1 MSNTAQDVD
10 GFKAIG
16 ALKVSA
22 TAKYV
27 GTIMVATGASSV
39 AEICTITG
47 LPRSTVYRAQGE
59 LFAASGQ
66 SLTCLTRPTGENP
79 TCLTRPTGENPTR
92 LTDEKTTEKTVSLV
106 PPVRQTGD
114 QNQLDSE
121 PVYITTR
128 ATKELPSEVLCEE
141 DIITPHSAP
150 QPKKPPSKTKR
161 GARLPDDWD
170 LPEDW
175 RQWTLVNCPAATQDA
190 VRTEAL
196 KFANYWQAQPG
207 AKACKLDW
215 RKTWQ
220 NWSLT
225 AFSRAPLRPTAQG
238 FQPGAVAFQTAD
250 ERSRERQRALL
261 AKLDSQIAAAEA
273 QH

>member
-1 MSNTAQDVD
+1 MVD
-10 GFKAIG
+10 HIANDIGGFKAVGQLNI
-16 ALKVSA
+16 SA
-22 TAKYV
+22 TAKYIGSV
-27 GTIMVATGASSV
+27 IVATGITAA
-39 AEICTITG
+39 AEIVAITS
-47 LPRSTVYRAQGE
+47 LPRSTVYRALAE
-59 LFAASGQ
+59 FFASDGAS
-66 SLTCLTRPTGENP
+66 LIRPTS
-79 TCLTRPTGENPTR
+79 ENPTR
-92 LTDEKTTEKTVSLV
+92 PTDGKTTEKPVSLV
-106 PPVRQTGD
+106 PPVRQIPVESSHACASM
-114 QNQLDSE
+114 DS
-121 PVYITTR
+121 R
-128 ATKELPSEVLCEE
+128 ATKELPSEVLCEVNN
-141 DIITPHSAP
+141 ITPHSAP
-150 QPKKPPSKTKR
+150 QAEKRASKTKR
-161 GARLPDDWD
+161 GARLPDAWT

-196 KFANYWQAQPG
+196 KFANYWHAQPG

>member
-1 MSNTAQDVD
+1 M
-10 GFKAIG
+10 
-16 ALKVSA
+16 
-22 TAKYV
+22 
-27 GTIMVATGASSV
+27 
-39 AEICTITG
+39 
-47 LPRSTVYRAQGE
+47 
-59 LFAASGQ
+59 
-66 SLTCLTRPTGENP
+66 
-79 TCLTRPTGENPTR
+79 
-92 LTDEKTTEKTVSLV
+92 
-106 PPVRQTGD
+106 
-114 QNQLDSE
+114 DS
-121 PVYITTR
+121 R
-128 ATKELPSEVLCEE
+128 ATKELPSEVLCEVNN
-141 DIITPHSAP
+141 ITPHSAP
-150 QPKKPPSKTKR
+150 QAEKRASKTKR
-161 GARLPDDWD
+161 GARLPDAWT

>member
-79 TCLTRPTGENPTR
+79 TR

-128 ATKELPSEVLCEE
+128 ATKELPSEVLCEVNN
-141 DIITPHSAP
+141 ITPHSAP
-150 QPKKPPSKTKR
+150 QAEKRASKTKR
-161 GARLPDDWD
+161 GARLPDAWT

-273 QH
+273 NF

>member
-10 GFKAIG
+10 GFKAILASDMSDG
-16 ALKVSA
+16 AKLAAIAELLGAASA
-22 TAKYV
+22 TEIAAALNKSIRTVERHYAELRKV
-27 GTIMVATGASSV
+27 RKSAGTRNCVDTQICVPEARKSAESATQICVESSRAPAS
-39 AEICTITG
+39 I
-47 LPRSTVYRAQGE
+47 
-59 LFAASGQ
+59 
-66 SLTCLTRPTGENP
+66 
-79 TCLTRPTGENPTR
+79 
-92 LTDEKTTEKTVSLV
+92 
-106 PPVRQTGD
+106 
-114 QNQLDSE
+114 DS
-121 PVYITTR
+121 R
-128 ATKELPSEVLCEE
+128 ATKELPSEVLCEVNN
-141 DIITPHSAP
+141 ITPHSAP
-150 QPKKPPSKTKR
+150 QAEKRASKTKR
-161 GARLPDDWD
+161 GARLPDAWT

-273 QH
+273 NF

>member
-1 MSNTAQDVD
+1 MTTTAQDVD

-22 TAKYV
+22 TAKYIA
-27 GTIMVATGASSV
+27 TIMAATGARSV
-39 AEICTITG
+39 AEICAITG

-59 LFAASGQ
+59 LFEASAQ
-66 SLTCLTRPTGENP
+66 SLTCLTRPTS
-79 TCLTRPTGENPTR
+79 ENPTR
-92 LTDEKTTEKTVSLV
+92 PTDGKTTEKPVSLV
-106 PPVRQTGD
+106 PPVRQISVESSHACASM
-114 QNQLDSE
+114 DS
-121 PVYITTR
+121 R
-128 ATKELPSEVLCEE
+128 ATKELPSEVLCEVNN
-141 DIITPHSAP
+141 ITPHSAP
-150 QPKKPPSKTKR
+150 QAEKRASKTKR
-161 GARLPDDWD
+161 GARLPDAWT

>member
-10 GFKAIG
+10 GFKAILASDMSDG
-16 ALKVSA
+16 AKLAAIAELLGAASA
-22 TAKYV
+22 TEIAAALNKSIRTVERHYAELRKV
-27 GTIMVATGASSV
+27 RKSAGTRNCVDTQICVPEVRKSAESATQICVESSRAPAS
-39 AEICTITG
+39 I
-47 LPRSTVYRAQGE
+47 
-59 LFAASGQ
+59 
-66 SLTCLTRPTGENP
+66 
-79 TCLTRPTGENPTR
+79 
-92 LTDEKTTEKTVSLV
+92 
-106 PPVRQTGD
+106 
-114 QNQLDSE
+114 DS
-121 PVYITTR
+121 R
-128 ATKELPSEVLCEE
+128 ATKELPSEVLCEVNN
-141 DIITPHSAP
+141 ITPHSAP
-150 QPKKPPSKTKR
+150 QAEKRASKTKR
-161 GARLPDDWD
+161 GARLPDAWT